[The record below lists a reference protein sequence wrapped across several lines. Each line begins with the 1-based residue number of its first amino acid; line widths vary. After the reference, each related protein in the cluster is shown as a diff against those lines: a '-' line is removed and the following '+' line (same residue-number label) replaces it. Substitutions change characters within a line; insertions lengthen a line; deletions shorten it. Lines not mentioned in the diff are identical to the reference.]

1 MADDIQILGLDEFD
15 ELEINKIQD
24 LANKHYDRIKRD
36 LPGKLVLHGKKHNK
50 EGKRCMFSFHA
61 KIQVPNNLINVKDSD
76 WDLAKALHKTL
87 GKVENQVQNKFKT
100 KGK

>member
-1 MADDIQILGLDEFD
+1 
-15 ELEINKIQD
+15 
-24 LANKHYDRIKRD
+24 
-36 LPGKLVLHGKKHNK
+36 
-50 EGKRCMFSFHA
+50 MFSFHA

-87 GKVENQVQNKFKT
+87 VKVENKVQNKFKT